1 MAQLDTAT
9 VLEIIKMIDIRINA
23 HKEKMRAKGWNLEMP
38 AQTELKALSDHL
50 QSYIEEQLNI
60 DDINKWV

>member
-1 MAQLDTAT
+1 MVQLDTAT
-9 VLEIIKMIDIRINA
+9 VLEIIKMIDFRINA
-23 HKEKMRAKGWNLEMP
+23 HKEKMREKRWDLEMP

-50 QSYIEEQLNI
+50 QSFIEGQLDI